1 MAENDIPA
9 LWADAVR
16 SVTSRDLDRLH
27 SERGYSP
34 EICRWLLGEGLI
46 GLFNGHWAFPNCD
59 AQGRIV
65 SIHYRLEEARWTY
78 YPKGQGTHPFV
89 IRGSGRLTRCH
100 DFESQW
106 DAFAVMDRLELYKT
120 SDWMVIITRGAENG
134 ALVGNVEVAK
144 DVPVFI
150 WAQEDG
156 ELEKHRNKAPENRP
170 SERWINEAKANH
182 NGAHSL
188 TVLRP
193 LEGFKDWNELTKN
206 GIRPEQLKEIIAKAQ
221 EQAKS
226 QNSAHQ
232 FEADIREIPSDVDDQ
247 PEQEPSKPFPTHCLP
262 PILRRMAE
270 ATAEST
276 NVHVNLPSVASISV
290 VSASIGKGVYVRSGP
305 DQRARGNLFIVA
317 CAASGTGK
325 SEATR
330 PPTDPLKTFEGEKLA
345 YFNEITR
352 PELISEQRLTNKRL
366 TVLERR
372 LCNKR
377 EKEGVEVLSSSTL
390 RSRCWLMTLTA

>member
-1 MAENDIPA
+1 MTEDDITA

-16 SVTSRDLDRLH
+16 SVTAKDPDRLH
-27 SERGYSP
+27 TERGYGP

-65 SIHYRLEEARWTY
+65 SIHRLEEARWTY

-89 IRGSGRLTRCH
+89 IRGSGRLTSCH

-193 LEGFKDWNELTKN
+193 PEGFKDWNELTRD
-206 GIRPEQLKEIIAKAQ
+206 GISAEQLKEIIAKAQ
-221 EQAKS
+221 EQAQG

-232 FEADIREIPSDVDDQ
+232 FEADTREILSDVGDQ
-247 PEQEPSKPFPTHCLP
+247 PEQGQRSPFPTHCLP
-262 PILRRMAE
+262 PILREMAE

-276 NVHVNLPSVASISV
+276 GVHINLPSIALIAV
-290 VSASIGKGVYVRSGP
+290 VSASLGKGVYVCSGP
-305 DQRARGNLFIVA
+305 NQKIRGNLFIVGSA
-317 CAASGTGK
+317 ESGSGK
-325 SEATR
+325 TEGTK
-330 PPTDPLKTFEGEKLA
+330 PITLPLKCYEFEKISDFRNIRYPQLCSEKRLA
-345 YFNEITR
+345 
-352 PELISEQRLTNKRL
+352 NKRL
-366 TVLERR
+366 TDLERKLTR
-372 LCNKR
+372 RPPRNQAVDER
-377 EKEGVEVLSSSTL
+377 VITPGARSAVSTD
-390 RSRCWLMTLTA
+390 STN